1 MSEQNDIAQQETK
14 EGKSLAD
21 IAVRAKN
28 AFVSTVDKN
37 GNGRIDAADFG
48 IDEENLQK
56 TREKAKELAV
66 SAVQAAKDKATK
78 LGEAINTAK
87 MENDMRVLRPAFKE
101 TLYIVDDVQQTP
113 SLICVVE
120 RDKKRDAALVCAGAV
135 GYWTRVKGLD
145 ILNLYE
151 DSAQET
157 GISFVPN
164 VTQTFYYI
172 DPYKRNVYVSLDS
185 FFDYFKK
192 ERVNELEVIAQDLG
206 AKNVRI
212 TFKEHKKSLVK
223 KSGRANA
230 KAGIT
235 KTNAK
240 AETAYDNSD
249 KEFSQI
255 EIAADVHFRGREKPQ
270 IPSLVYFRRESD
282 IEKLIQMRMNPE
294 NPITSKDYRFQ
305 CSKTSGMSEKAAAK
319 IDGVL
324 QHLKCNGTA
333 TISSEIQRENR
344 TELEYHIEF

>member
-1 MSEQNDIAQQETK
+1 MSEQDIAQQETK
-14 EGKSLAD
+14 ESKTL
-21 IAVRAKN
+21 AVRAKN
-28 AFVSTVDKN
+28 AFVSVVDRN
-37 GNGRIDAADFG
+37 GNGKIDAADFG
-48 IDEENLQK
+48 IDEENLHK
-56 TREKAKELAV
+56 SREKAKHLAA
-66 SAVQAAKDKATK
+66 SAVQAARDGAAK
-78 LGEAINTAK
+78 LGEAISTAK
-87 MENDMRVLRPAFKE
+87 MENDMRILRPAFKE
-101 TLYIVDDVQQTP
+101 TLYGADDVPRTP
-113 SLICVVE
+113 SLICIAE

-135 GYWTRVKGLD
+135 GYWTMVKGMD

-151 DSAQET
+151 DSAQEI

-164 VTQTFYYI
+164 VAQTFYYI
-172 DPYKRNVYVSLDS
+172 DPYKQNVYVSLDS

-212 TFKEHKKSLVK
+212 TFKEHKKSFVK

-230 KAGIT
+230 KAGNS
-235 KTNAK
+235 KMNAK
-240 AETAYDNSD
+240 AEAGYDNTD

-270 IPSLVYFRRESD
+270 TPSLLYFRSESD

-305 CSKTSGMSEKAAAK
+305 CSKTSGMSEKTAAK

-324 QHLKCNGTA
+324 QHLKCTGSA
-333 TISSEIQRENR
+333 TVSSEVQRENR